1 MRVIPLGG
9 VGEIGK
15 NMMVIEQG
23 PDILLV
29 DAGLMFPDEQML
41 GIDIVIPDIRYLR
54 ERKDRVKGILITHAH
69 EDHIGALPYVLRDF
83 PNVPIHGTKLSL
95 GLIKTKLREHKLA
108 ERTVFREIEPGTPF
122 SIGAFRCDSY
132 YVCHSIPDAV
142 GVTVETGQGTIVHSG
157 DWKFDHTPVDG
168 RQTDFARLAAI
179 AAKGVLLLMS
189 DSTRAEVPGYTPSE
203 RHVGEIFDGIMSRA
217 QGRVITTTFASNI
230 SRIKQIVDIAH
241 AWGRRTAII
250 GRSMENYTKTA
261 RELGYLEYPE
271 GAIVHP
277 AEIGKYPDHE
287 LCIITT
293 GSQGEPTS
301 ALSRMALGDHRHVA
315 VKEGDTVV
323 MSSNPIPGNEELV
336 SRTVD
341 NLFKLGADV
350 VYDTSNR
357 PHVSGHASQEE
368 LKLLLNIL
376 QPKHFVPI
384 HGEYRML
391 VRHARMAIDVGV
403 DPDKSFIITNG
414 DVLEFSDR
422 GAKVGEHVSSGQ
434 VYVDGLGVGDVSQS
448 VMRDRVSIGNEGV
461 FLVVVT
467 IDQQTGAV
475 VAGPDITTRGF
486 VPEHDASGLL
496 DEAKQKVLDGLAL
509 AQTGPHFAE
518 ASALKDAI
526 HESLSSFLYERT
538 KRRPMVLPVIMQ
550 V

>member
-1 MRVIPLGG
+1 
-9 VGEIGK
+9 
-15 NMMVIEQG
+15 MMAIEQG
-23 PDILLV
+23 DDILLV

-54 ERKDRVKGILITHAH
+54 ERRDKLKGILITHAH

-83 PNVPIHGTKLSL
+83 PNVPIHGTKLSI

-108 ERTVFREIEPGTPF
+108 DRTTFIEIEPGRPF

-142 GVTVETGQGTIVHSG
+142 GVTIDTAQGTIVHSG

-168 RQTDFARLAAI
+168 RQTDFARLATI
-179 AAKGVLLLMS
+179 AAKGVLLLLS

-203 RHVGEIFDGIMSRA
+203 RHV
-217 QGRVITTTFASNI
+217 
-230 SRIKQIVDIAH
+230 
-241 AWGRRTAII
+241 
-250 GRSMENYTKTA
+250 
-261 RELGYLEYPE
+261 
-271 GAIVHP
+271 
-277 AEIGKYPDHE
+277 
-287 LCIITT
+287 
-293 GSQGEPTS
+293 
-301 ALSRMALGDHRHVA
+301 A

-323 MSSNPIPGNEELV
+323 TSSNPIPGNEELV

-350 VYDTSNR
+350 VYDAGSR

-403 DPDKSFIITNG
+403 DADKSFIITNG
-414 DVLEFSDR
+414 DVLELGDR
-422 GAKVGEHVSSGQ
+422 GAKVGEHVASGQ

-448 VMRDRVSIGNEGV
+448 VMRDRVSIGNEG
-461 FLVVVT
+461 
-467 IDQQTGAV
+467 
-475 VAGPDITTRGF
+475 
-486 VPEHDASGLL
+486 
-496 DEAKQKVLDGLAL
+496 
-509 AQTGPHFAE
+509 
-518 ASALKDAI
+518 
-526 HESLSSFLYERT
+526 
-538 KRRPMVLPVIMQ
+538 
-550 V
+550 

>member
-1 MRVIPLGG
+1 MGG

-23 PDILLV
+23 NDIVIV
-29 DAGLMFPDEQML
+29 DSGLMFPDEQMP

-54 ERKDRVKGILITHAH
+54 ERKDKVRGILITHAH

-83 PNVPIHGTKLSL
+83 PLVPIHGTKLTL
-95 GLIKTKLREHKLA
+95 GLIKTKLREHKLDQK
-108 ERTVFREIEPGTPF
+108 TIFREIAPGTPF
-122 SIGAFRCDSY
+122 QVGPFNCDSY

-142 GVTVETGQGTIVHSG
+142 GMTIETAQGTIVHSG

-168 RQTDFARLAAI
+168 RQTDFARLSEI

-189 DSTRAEVPGYTPSE
+189 DSTRAEVAGYTPSE

-217 QGRVITTTFASNI
+217 QGRIITTTFASNI
-230 SRIKQIVDIAH
+230 SGIKQIVDIAS
-241 AWGRRTAII
+241 AWGRKTAII

-261 RELGYLEYPE
+261 RELGYLDYPE
-271 GAIVHP
+271 GAIINP
-277 AEIGKYPDHE
+277 GDIGKYPDHE

-341 NLFKLGADV
+341 NLYKLGADV
-350 VYDTSNR
+350 VYDAASR

-403 DPDKSFIITNG
+403 DADKPFIITTG
-414 DVLEFSDR
+414 DVL
-422 GAKVGEHVSSGQ
+422 Q
-434 VYVDGLGVGDVSQS
+434 
-448 VMRDRVSIGNEGV
+448 MRDRGR
-461 FLVVVT
+461 
-467 IDQQTGAV
+467 A
-475 VAGPDITTRGF
+475 
-486 VPEHDASGLL
+486 
-496 DEAKQKVLDGLAL
+496 
-509 AQTGPHFAE
+509 
-518 ASALKDAI
+518 
-526 HESLSSFLYERT
+526 
-538 KRRPMVLPVIMQ
+538 
-550 V
+550 